1 MEKIFKMWIVEKL
14 YLFSTPF
21 FIVVFHIMWKM
32 LISKKKPLNKVFFY
46 FYNYVYKL
54 YLFFNFPFFPHG
66 ENFFIKTHKFSTY
79 KRCGKFKSPYFKGF
93 LDIFLLWKRILKK
106 ISYRLHIHSIVK
118 CSSNQRTINII

>member
-32 LISKKKPLNKVFFY
+32 LIIKKKPLNKDFFY

-54 YLFFNFPFFPHG
+54 YLFFIFPFFPHG
-66 ENFFIKTHKFSTY
+66 ENIFIKIHKFSTH

-93 LDIFLLWKRILKK
+93 LIIFLLWKIILKK
-106 ISYRLHIHSIVK
+106 FSYRLHIHSIVK